1 MTCLNDDENQFC
13 PYDLYLLCDW
23 LDVHVPPMSTGTAVK
38 RLHFWNLA
46 TIYCKLC
53 IYLCSL
59 QRAML
64 KYIQS
69 NYKARDLWLSVWI
82 SPIYFTL
89 SRCLAGGPGTCTVE
103 FGAIWTKLWKT
114 KRTALDTAV
123 KARLQA
129 RLNSVREIHKHLRQG
144 ISEPGKNCF
153 TWHALLFSLL
163 HTKNTIVSGNLTC
176 LLLHHL

>member
-1 MTCLNDDENQFC
+1 MC
-13 PYDLYLLCDW
+13 
-23 LDVHVPPMSTGTAVK
+23 MSTRTAVK
-38 RLHFWNLA
+38 RLHFWISA
-46 TIYCKLC
+46 TTYCKLC

-59 QRAML
+59 QSR
-64 KYIQS
+64 YIQY
-69 NYKARDLWLSVWI
+69 NYRARDLWLSVWI

-89 SRCLAGGPGTCTVE
+89 SRCTAGGPGTCIVE

-123 KARLQA
+123 KAGLQA

-144 ISEPGKNCF
+144 ISEPGKNNF

-163 HTKNTIVSGNLTC
+163 HTKNTIVSGNLTP
-176 LLLHHL
+176 LLVINPCYNHLKLSTV